1 MPFQVLSWR
10 VALIKFKCNAAAAPK
25 SNMVVK
31 WKWWWKRIYHN
42 SSKQRSNDFNYLP
55 SCPCRFVSELHDS
68 FSIKSQRFY
77 LLAFT
82 ISFKWRLIIIILFLE
97 LAFLQVRSA
106 VSKMEKKIKQ
116 KHDNVY
122 HQEVTIK
129 KWELSSHPSSNHY
142 HKINIIIKL
151 L

>member
-106 VSKMEKKIKQ
+106 VSKMEKKSNKSMTMFI
-116 KHDNVY
+116 
-122 HQEVTIK
+122 IK
-129 KWELSSHPSSNHY
+129 KSLSRNENY
-142 HKINIIIKL
+142 HHTHQVIIITK
-151 L
+151 